1 MRATWLAAGAVVL
14 VAACGGGAK
23 PAQDS
28 TAAMAPAAAA
38 PAGTGTTHEVQMAQV
53 GADYRFVPEVTTIK
67 TGDMVKF
74 TNMANMAHN
83 VQFFSDSIPA
93 GAAAV
98 LDANMS
104 NKMGPLAAQL
114 LTTQGETYTIS
125 FAGAP
130 AGVYKYNCLPHAATG
145 MKGSITVTP

>member
-1 MRATWLAAGAVVL
+1 MRATWLAGAVVI

-28 TAAMAPAAAA
+28 TAAAPAAAA
-38 PAGTGTTHEVQMAQV
+38 SAATGTTHEVQMAQV
-53 GADYRFVPEVTTIK
+53 GADYKFVPEVTTIK
-67 TGDMVKF
+67 AGDLVRF

-83 VQFFSDSIPA
+83 VQFYADSIPA

-98 LDANMS
+98 LDANMPS
-104 NKMGPLAAQL
+104 RMGPLAANL
-114 LTTQGETYTIS
+114 LTAQGETYTIS

-130 AGVYKYNCLPHAATG
+130 AGTYKFTCLPHMATG
-145 MKGSITVTP
+145 MRGSIVVTP